1 LKCKVIQSKHF
12 KKDLKKIDKSMYKI
26 IKERKKE
33 LSTRPE
39 IGEPLKGRLKN
50 VRKVQIG
57 KYRMGY
63 VFTPCEVR
71 ILLIKHR
78 ETVYER
84 Y

>member
-39 IGEPLKGRLKN
+39 IGN